1 MTDTVIIAGLSLF
14 VDDVPVIICAL
25 VNLDVVVNGVVV
37 AASDALVA
45 PSSSWD
51 VMQVRL
57 CWKVQGPSTSA

>member
-37 AASDALVA
+37 AASDAVMVVGVVIVIGVA
-45 PSSSWD
+45 
-51 VMQVRL
+51 
-57 CWKVQGPSTSA
+57 AF